1 MKLFAI
7 RFCQRIGDR
16 LAAAKARMD
25 GMCWYSCDL
34 SPLCYRHAL
43 SPQRKNAAFS
53 SVSGLF
59 LSAGPAAVLRRVAF
73 LIVDAVN
80 RMLRGGTPTHIFK
93 ERLEGISPA
102 LTHRNAAAA
111 VSAVAAIVLIVTT
124 LNHTNPNPIL
134 GAFVHPVFDPKAAA
148 ASSMSTVQIPRIN
161 GRDISAAATAQPSA
175 ALEFPSYRLQ
185 RQKLSELLLGEIAKR
200 HHAMI
205 LEEQEEL
212 LWQKSKRTLSA
223 ERSLSSAQS

>member
-148 ASSMSTVQIPRIN
+148 ASSMSTVQIPKLTVVI
-161 GRDISAAATAQPSA
+161 
-175 ALEFPSYRLQ
+175 FPQLQ
-185 RQKLSELLLGEIAKR
+185 RHNQARHLNFLLTGF
-200 HHAMI
+200 
-205 LEEQEEL
+205 
-212 LWQKSKRTLSA
+212 SA
-223 ERSLSSAQS
+223 RSFPNCCWERSRKGITP